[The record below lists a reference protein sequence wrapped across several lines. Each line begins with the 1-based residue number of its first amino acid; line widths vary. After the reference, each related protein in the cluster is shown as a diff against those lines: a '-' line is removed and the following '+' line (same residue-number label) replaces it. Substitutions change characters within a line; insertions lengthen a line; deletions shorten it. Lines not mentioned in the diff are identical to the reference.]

1 MTTSGIYT
9 FDPSVAALLDEA
21 LERAGIDPAKASG
34 RHIRS
39 AKMSLNLMF
48 TQWAARDGD
57 CAYRVDRLS
66 STVASGTN
74 YFDPATGVFD
84 IVDVVV
90 EYNNSGTDIPMT
102 RIGGQEYLNIADK
115 TVTGQPAQYWVDQ
128 SNTSAP
134 RVYLWPVPDAT
145 CDLTY
150 DVMRYTMTVQTLAD
164 TLDINRL
171 WFEAVASGLALRMAE
186 KYNAARVSYLAP
198 KAEEHYREAR
208 AGSKGRADVLIGA
221 RGFGHGMRRRRT

>member
-1 MTTSGIYT
+1 MTTSGVYT
-9 FDPSVAALLDEA
+9 FDPSLAALVDEA
-21 LERAGIDPAKASG
+21 SERAGIDPAKISA

-39 AKMSLNLMF
+39 AKMSMNLML
-48 TQWAARDGD
+48 TEWAVRDGD
-57 CAYRVDRLS
+57 CAYRVDRLT

-84 IVDVVV
+84 IVDVTV

-134 RVYLWPVPDAT
+134 RVYLWPVPDASV
-145 CDLTY
+145 DLTY
-150 DVMRYTMTVQTLAD
+150 DVMRYTQTLRTLAD

-171 WFEAVASGLALRMAE
+171 WLEAVAAGLALRLAE
-186 KYNAARVSYLAP
+186 KYNQARVPYLSTR
-198 KAEEHYREAR
+198 AEESYRMAR

-221 RGFGHGMRRRRT
+221 RGFGHSMRRRRT